1 MIDKYKY
8 KYKYKFVNIY
18 SINLYYFMSDN
29 LEIIYGPMFSGKTTK
44 LIELYFE
51 KVSQVGQD
59 KCIAFNYSM
68 DKRYTEKN
76 RIVSHDGISIECEL
90 LLDLRDFLDN
100 PNNKSRLLNL
110 QYIFINE
117 AQFFPN
123 LWHIVLY
130 LTNVL
135 NKNVILCGLDLDYKK
150 EKFGDILDLI
160 KYAGKSYKLSG
171 KCNDCSKSSL
181 YSHRTIKFKNQLLI
195 GNTVYIPLCEDCYND
210 KNRDVYTLVE

>member
-1 MIDKYKY
+1 
-8 KYKYKFVNIY
+8 
-18 SINLYYFMSDN
+18 MSYN

-51 KVSQVGQD
+51 KVSEIGKD
-59 KCIAFNYSM
+59 KCIAFNYAM
-68 DKRYTEKN
+68 DKRYTEKSK
-76 RIVSHDGISIECEL
+76 IVSHNGLSIECEL

-100 PNNKSRLLNL
+100 PNNQSRLLNL

-123 LWHIVLY
+123 LLHIVLY
-130 LTNVL
+130 LTNTL

-150 EKFGDILDLI
+150 EKFGEILDLVN
-160 KYAGKSYKLSG
+160 YANKIHKLTG
-171 KCNDCSKSSL
+171 KCNECNNPSL

-195 GNTVYIPLCEDCYND
+195 GNTVYIPLCEDCYNI
-210 KNRDVYTLVE
+210 KNKHLFTLFE